1 MKSFLLMT
9 MTTFL
14 VLSCSDDQDYNSEIV
29 NKTVPQTNEKAMNAF
44 NEFNPFEQTGINF
57 FNDLNFYISSNGY
70 PSSNEQLID
79 QTFFL
84 LAKRGDSK
92 ISGKSIITV
101 TPELILLILADPEG
115 KLVEI
120 IDDSDLSIAVKTNL
134 NAFVADLISR
144 QQDEYDEV
152 YEHIVSYEAAVVV
165 DSILEED
172 EKDTIL
178 KVSSISR
185 YSLYAEARQRDP
197 DWQTSVTNRPPASFL
212 KKSQMTFVNL
222 AALLNAIK

>member
-29 NKTVPQTNEKAMNAF
+29 NKTVPQANEKVMNAF

-57 FNDLNFYISSNGY
+57 FNDLNLYISSNGY
-70 PSSNEQLID
+70 PSSDEKLID

-120 IDDSDLSIAVKTNL
+120 IDDSDLSIAVKT
-134 NAFVADLISR
+134 
-144 QQDEYDEV
+144 
-152 YEHIVSYEAAVVV
+152 
-165 DSILEED
+165 
-172 EKDTIL
+172 
-178 KVSSISR
+178 
-185 YSLYAEARQRDP
+185 
-197 DWQTSVTNRPPASFL
+197 
-212 KKSQMTFVNL
+212 
-222 AALLNAIK
+222 